1 MESETILVLLFVVA
15 TAVAIAVQRLAV
27 PYTVALVLTGIVLG
41 LLHAFEAPHLTKA
54 LLFSVFL
61 PGLLFEAAFYIEFK
75 QFWRNRL
82 TIHSLALPGVV
93 AAIALTAVILTPVA
107 NTLLVHG
114 FTWKHALVFGAI
126 ISATDPIAVVA
137 IFKSLGVPKRL
148 SVLLEGESLLNDG
161 TAIVFFTLSVALV
174 TGTVVTAGGLFL
186 DFIKIV
192 GIGAL
197 IGTAIGMA
205 VSQVIRQVDD
215 PMIEITL
222 TTIAAYGSFL
232 TAEHFHYSGVIATV
246 SAGMLCGNYGARVGM
261 SPSARIAVE
270 TFWEYVAFALNS
282 IIFLLIGLEV
292 NFQTLLAAWQA
303 ILVAYL
309 VVTGGRALIIFGA
322 SSLLR
327 KTRERT
333 PWAWSVILTWG
344 GLRGAL
350 PMVLVL
356 SLPKDF
362 PHRELLVSM
371 TFGVVIL
378 SILVHGLTMAP
389 LLRRLGIVRG
399 HQEHAAYEL
408 TRGRLQAAH
417 AALEE
422 IERMSRVHFTNPEV
436 LASLR
441 REYEEEVERDSAA
454 LDELPLDKQQIH
466 AEEAQWARRHLLLVQ
481 KGVVTDAFHHGGLSQ
496 EVQEKLLADIDGQ
509 LLHLES
515 GETDTFTDSAD
526 GVNSAERAGGK
537 VSRDRDNVATPSAPH
552 PAGNSVMVND
562 ALAVT
567 RTGETDHE

>member
-1 MESETILVLLFVVA
+1 METETVLILLFVVA

-27 PYTVALVLTGIVLG
+27 PYTVALVFTGLVLG

-54 LLFSVFL
+54 LLFNVFL
-61 PGLLFEAAFYIEFK
+61 PGLLFEAAFHIEFK
-75 QFWRNRL
+75 RFWRNRL
-82 TIHSLALPGVV
+82 TINSLALPGVV
-93 AAIALTAVILTPVA
+93 AAIALTATILTPVA
-107 NTLLVHG
+107 NGLHFVQD

-161 TAIVFFTLSVALV
+161 VAIVIFTLSLALV
-174 TGTVVTAGGLFL
+174 TGTVVTAGGLAL

-197 IGTAIGMA
+197 IGAGVGMA
-205 VSQVIRQVDD
+205 VSQVIKQVDD

-232 TAEHFHYSGVIATV
+232 AAEHFHYSGVIATV
-246 SAGMLCGNYGARVGM
+246 TAGMLCGNYGARVGM
-261 SPSARIAVE
+261 SPSTRIAVE

-282 IIFLLIGLEV
+282 IVFLLIGLEV
-292 NFQTLLAAWQA
+292 HFHALLASWQA

-327 KTRERT
+327 RTRERI

-344 GLRGAL
+344 GLRGGL

-356 SLPKDF
+356 SLSKDF

-378 SILVHGLTMAP
+378 SILVHGLTMSP
-389 LLRRLGIVRG
+389 LLRWLGIVRG
-399 HQEHAAYEL
+399 HQERAVYEL
-408 TRGRLQAAH
+408 TRGKLQAAN
-417 AALEE
+417 AAIEE
-422 IERMSRVHFTNPEV
+422 LDRMSHVHFTNPDV
-436 LASLR
+436 LAGLR
-441 REYEEEVERDSAA
+441 REYEQKVERDRAA
-454 LDELPLDKQQIH
+454 LEDVHLEGQQLH
-466 AEEAQWARRHLLLVQ
+466 AEELQWARRHLLLVE
-481 KGVVTDAFHHGGLSQ
+481 KAVVIDAFHHGHISQ
-496 EVQEKLLADIDGQ
+496 AVQEKLLADIDAQ
-509 LLHLES
+509 LLRLES
-515 GETDTFTDSAD
+515 GETDELNEQEPSPDRTDANNPTESLGA
-526 GVNSAERAGGK
+526 K
-537 VSRDRDNVATPSAPH
+537 
-552 PAGNSVMVND
+552 
-562 ALAVT
+562 
-567 RTGETDHE
+567 